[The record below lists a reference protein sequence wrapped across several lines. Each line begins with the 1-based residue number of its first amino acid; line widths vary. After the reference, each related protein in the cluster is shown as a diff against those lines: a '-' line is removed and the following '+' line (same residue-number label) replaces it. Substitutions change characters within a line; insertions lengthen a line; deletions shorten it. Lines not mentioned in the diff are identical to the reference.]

1 MGALASAFWKGLFS
15 PYDSHGIFFF
25 FKLCFCELQ
34 KSFQTNGW
42 FISEVVIYVPEGI
55 ILSEGVSPSS

>member
-1 MGALASAFWKGLFS
+1 MSGLASAFWKGLFF
-15 PYDSHGIFFF
+15 PYDSHGIFI
-25 FKLCFCELQ
+25 FKLCFCGLR

-42 FISEVVIYVPEGI
+42 FISEVAIYVPERI

>member
-1 MGALASAFWKGLFS
+1 MHWLQPSGEVFS
-15 PYDSHGIFFF
+15 LHDSHGIFI
-25 FKLCFCELQ
+25 FKLCFCGLQ

-42 FISEVVIYVPEGI
+42 FISEVVIYVPERI